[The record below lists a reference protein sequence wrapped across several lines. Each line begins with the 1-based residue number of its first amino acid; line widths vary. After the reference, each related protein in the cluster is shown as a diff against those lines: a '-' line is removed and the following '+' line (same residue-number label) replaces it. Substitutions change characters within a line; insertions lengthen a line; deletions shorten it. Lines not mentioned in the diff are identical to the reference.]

1 MNESQKALI
10 SLIAK
15 WCKEEQAAYGR
26 QLELMRA
33 GTMRTSESRDGR
45 MVDTTKESINE
56 IERRTGELDRI
67 LDAYAR
73 LKQDSEKGRRTKP
86 APQWE

>member
-1 MNESQKALI
+1 MKETQENLN

-15 WCKEEQAAYGR
+15 WCKDEQAVYTR
-26 QLELMRA
+26 QLELLRS

-45 MVDTTKESINE
+45 MVDTTKEAITE